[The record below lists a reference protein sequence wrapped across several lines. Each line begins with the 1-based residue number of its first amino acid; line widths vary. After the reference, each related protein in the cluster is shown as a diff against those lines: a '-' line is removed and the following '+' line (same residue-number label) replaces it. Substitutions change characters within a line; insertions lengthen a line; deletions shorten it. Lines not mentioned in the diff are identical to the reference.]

1 MFDKAGLGERGTRA
15 QAEADA
21 PSRLS
26 SPRMQT
32 TTTTVLIC
40 PNPAHQRLL
49 KHALEGQ
56 NSTVSINLPAYP
68 TYNDTQALAET
79 ECDAF
84 IIDLDSD
91 RDIALDLVEAICSRK
106 PSATVMVYSGTN
118 QADLLI
124 SSMRAGAREFLTGAI
139 TNEVLADA
147 LLRAA
152 ARRVETMTKK
162 EHGKML
168 MFWGAKG
175 GSGTTT
181 LAANFAIALRNETG
195 ANVALLDLNPQLGD
209 VSVLLGLTPR
219 FTVADALRNPLRL
232 DEEFISTLVTDHRSG
247 VSVFAAP
254 DTYAPSLPPEDHTIR
269 KLIELVGSRFPYAV
283 IDAGP
288 GLGNNAEPLF
298 QLASTIYLVT
308 QLDIP
313 SLRNSQRLV
322 SYLARYNGPQVEL
335 VLNRFDGR
343 KVEFDED
350 RLSKTLGITPKWK
363 VPNDYAAVRRACN
376 TGTPLISEK
385 SSVSQVLQQMARA
398 ACGKLPEGS
407 RNKKK
412 FSLFG

>member
-1 MFDKAGLGERGTRA
+1 MLERPELGATGAKAEA
-15 QAEADA
+15 QADTT
-21 PSRLS
+21 SRLS
-26 SPRMQT
+26 YPRMQAN
-32 TTTTVLIC
+32 TTTVLIC
-40 PNPAHQRLL
+40 PNPAHRRLL
-49 KHALEGQ
+49 VQALENQ
-56 NSTVSINLPAYP
+56 NSTVSASLQAYP
-68 TYNDTQALAET
+68 SYNDTQALAET
-79 ECDAF
+79 DCDAF
-84 IIDLDSD
+84 IVDLDSD
-91 RDIALDLVEAICSRK
+91 RDSALDLVEALCSRK
-106 PSATVMVYSGTN
+106 PSATVIVYSGTN

-124 SSMRAGAREFLTGAI
+124 SSMRAGAREFLAGTVS
-139 TNEVLADA
+139 NEVLADA

-152 ARRVETMTKK
+152 ARRAETITKK

-168 MFWGAKG
+168 MFWGSKG

-209 VSVLLGLTPR
+209 VAVLLGLNPR

-254 DTYAPSLPPEDHTIR
+254 DTYTSSMPAEEHTLR
-269 KLIELVGSRFPYAV
+269 KLIDLVGARFPYAV

-288 GLGNNAEPLF
+288 GLGVNAEPLF

-308 QLDIP
+308 QVDIP

-322 SYLARYNGPQVEL
+322 SYLSRVSGPQVEL

-350 RLSKTLGITPKWK
+350 RLSKTIGITPKWK
-363 VPNDYAAVRRACN
+363 VPNDFAAVRRACN
-376 TGTPLISEK
+376 TATPLISEK
-385 SSVSQVLQQMARA
+385 SPVSQVLQQMARA
-398 ACGKLPEGS
+398 ACGKLPDGG
-407 RNKKK
+407 RKKK

>member
-1 MFDKAGLGERGTRA
+1 MFDRPELGAREAKAEA
-15 QAEADA
+15 QADTT
-21 PSRLS
+21 SHLS
-26 SPRMQT
+26 YPRMQAN
-32 TTTTVLIC
+32 TTTVLIC
-40 PNPAHQRLL
+40 PNPAHRRLL
-49 KHALEGQ
+49 VAALENQ
-56 NSTVSINLPAYP
+56 NSTISVTLQAYP
-68 TYNDTQALAET
+68 SYNDTQALAET

-84 IIDLDSD
+84 IVDLDSD
-91 RDIALDLVEAICSRK
+91 RDSALDLVEALCSRK
-106 PSATVMVYSGTN
+106 PSATVIVYSGTN

-124 SSMRAGAREFLTGAI
+124 SSMRAGAREFLAGTI
-139 TNEVLADA
+139 SNDVLADA

-152 ARRVETMTKK
+152 ARRAETITKK

-209 VSVLLGLTPR
+209 VAVLLGLTPR

-254 DTYAPSLPPEDHTIR
+254 DTYTNSMPPEENTIR
-269 KLIELVGSRFPYAV
+269 KLIDLVGARFPYAV

-288 GLGNNAEPLF
+288 GLGINAEPLF

-308 QLDIP
+308 QVDIP

-322 SYLARYNGPQVEL
+322 SYLARVSGPQVEL

-343 KVEFDED
+343 KVEFDEE
-350 RLSKTLGITPKWK
+350 RLSKTIGITPKWK
-363 VPNDYAAVRRACN
+363 VPNDFAALRRACN
-376 TGTPLISEK
+376 TATPVISEK
-385 SSVSQVLQQMARA
+385 SPVSQVLQQMARA
-398 ACGKLPEGS
+398 ACGKGPEGS
-407 RNKKK
+407 RKKK